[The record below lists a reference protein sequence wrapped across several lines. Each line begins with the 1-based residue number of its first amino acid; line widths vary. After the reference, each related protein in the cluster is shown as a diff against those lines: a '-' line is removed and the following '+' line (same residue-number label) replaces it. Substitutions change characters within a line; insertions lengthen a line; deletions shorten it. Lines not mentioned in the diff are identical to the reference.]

1 MANVWF
7 NGIAHTRTH
16 IVSFELVISPV
27 TLLLQDKEMSFK
39 LELIGTT
46 WLMLYIFYELL
57 LEIRFKATQSRK
69 SNTDFKK
76 KLNFLKIRLRTLKR
90 LILWENLSKVAVI
103 YREKKEENLMRNNIT
118 KISVK
123 FTSKGIT
130 YQRYNIFYFLL
141 LHTNNLNSCK
151 LTSLF
156 SSLFN
161 NI

>member
-103 YREKKEENLMRNNIT
+103 YRERKEENLMRNNIT
-118 KISVK
+118 KISV
-123 FTSKGIT
+123 FQYQAT
-130 YQRYNIFYFLL
+130 YQR
-141 LHTNNLNSCK
+141 
-151 LTSLF
+151 
-156 SSLFN
+156 
-161 NI
+161 

>member
-90 LILWENLSKVAVI
+90 LILWENPSKVAVI

-118 KISVK
+118 NISVFQFQATYQRK
-123 FTSKGIT
+123 TQVFSKGIT
-130 YQRYNIFYFLL
+130 YFIF
-141 LHTNNLNSCK
+141 
-151 LTSLF
+151 F
-156 SSLFN
+156 SF
-161 NI
+161 IPII

>member
-16 IVSFELVISPV
+16 IVSFELVTSPV

-69 SNTDFKK
+69 SNTDLKK

-103 YREKKEENLMRNNIT
+103 YRERKEENLMRNNIT
-118 KISVK
+118 KISV
-123 FTSKGIT
+123 FQYQAT
-130 YQRYNIFYFLL
+130 YQR
-141 LHTNNLNSCK
+141 
-151 LTSLF
+151 
-156 SSLFN
+156 
-161 NI
+161 

>member
-103 YREKKEENLMRNNIT
+103 YRERKEENLMRNNIT
-118 KISVK
+118 KISV
-123 FTSKGIT
+123 FQFQAT
-130 YQRYNIFYFLL
+130 YQR
-141 LHTNNLNSCK
+141 
-151 LTSLF
+151 
-156 SSLFN
+156 
-161 NI
+161 

>member
-16 IVSFELVISPV
+16 IVSFELVTSPV

-76 KLNFLKIRLRTLKR
+76 N
-90 LILWENLSKVAVI
+90 W
-103 YREKKEENLMRNNIT
+103 
-118 KISVK
+118 
-123 FTSKGIT
+123 
-130 YQRYNIFYFLL
+130 IF
-141 LHTNNLNSCK
+141 
-151 LTSLF
+151 
-156 SSLFN
+156 
-161 NI
+161 